1 MTARWSDVYI
11 AAVARALSNCG
22 DMLAATALALVLV
35 SRGQSGLAVAGILL
49 AVAVPP
55 VVIGPFAGRLA
66 DRVDSRTLVVTVGLI
81 QVAIC
86 VALAYATSPAVIIGL
101 MAALAVG
108 FSIVSPT
115 MSALTPLMVGRENL
129 ARAGGIG
136 QTASTVGMLAAP
148 ALGGVL
154 VGAFGARVPL
164 LIDAA
169 TYLALPA
176 AGLLI
181 RTRRGGRFRPP
192 ADPTATS
199 PVAGSPTYRIRRDG
213 LLFPVF
219 LMVGAVVA
227 AISAVNVVDVF
238 FVRQTLHSSSTV
250 YGLIGAV
257 WLAGMV
263 LGAMIWSRQN
273 RDDAGTAQ
281 ALLISTIVTSIVI
294 AVAGLVPGVAWLVP
308 LWLVG
313 GALNG
318 IENVTCGV
326 LLGSRVPP
334 AVRGHAGAMFNSV
347 ASGANAFGYL
357 IGGLLLAVA
366 SPRVL
371 IVGCGVAGLVAVVL
385 FGSPLVRALRR
396 ESPAI
401 AEPTALSAA
410 SVDSVTVASTP

>member
-176 AGLLI
+176 AALLI

-199 PVAGSPTYRIRRDG
+199 PVAESPTYRIRRDG

-238 FVRQTLHSSSTV
+238 FVRQTLHSSPTV

-273 RDDAGTAQ
+273 RDDVGTAR

-401 AEPTALSAA
+401 AEPDALSAA